1 MKPIYQYIKND
12 HIFYKWL
19 YNYLF
24 YWKEK
29 ALQSVQNQKR
39 DVKMFEYLIDCLSS
53 EKIKESLSR
62 WLQTY
67 QFSYQKAQM
76 KMLWIDFLFL
86 HKEFRKNIW
95 MENLFFSLYVFSHA
109 WFIIQVW
116 TWNCILSND
125 YEKVV
130 DFFAPLISTLH
141 NIHNYL
147 QTKTQ
152 QEQQKIFSQYWIFFM
167 WLFSL
172 LNSIEY
178 VKTNTVRFEYWKTYI
193 NDFINHYID
202 QIQVFSWMYR
212 KHLNTKKS
220 LKLDFYVNSKKYKN
234 EQVWSFDVIINSFW
248 NRFKE
253 YNTSLWFN
261 EKCDSIDRLLS
272 SWIFAH
278 KVQDWDSKKILYII
292 DDWEYWSTIMN
303 NTFRQKLTFDLYK
316 KYVENISYEKNLIQK
331 YKDRINAYR
340 YDMQFVLSTTFS
352 IRNTPYNDLVSFLKN
367 FHLNLYRLQIIFVCF
382 QTYLIQLQEDN
393 RWNVDF
399 KEIETLLEDFSTCI
413 LKMMNWL
420 KDITE
425 ETKNDEFFQRAYNL
439 EEYKNILEYLFQ
451 KVIEFN
457 QIYSDLYSN
466 AI

>member
-1 MKPIYQYIKND
+1 MKQLYQYIKND

-29 ALQSVQNQKR
+29 ALQLIQNQKS

-53 EKIKESLSR
+53 DKIKESLSR

-76 KMLWIDFLFL
+76 KSLWIDFLFL

-141 NIHNYL
+141 NIHIYL

-152 QEQQKIFSQYWIFFM
+152 KEQHKIFSQYWIFFM

-193 NDFINHYID
+193 NDFINHYFD
-202 QIQVFSWMYR
+202 KIQVFSWMYR
-212 KHLNTKKS
+212 KYLNSKKS
-220 LKLDFYVNSKKYKN
+220 LKLDFYVNSKQYKN
-234 EQVWSFDVIINSFW
+234 EQVWSFDIITNSFW
-248 NRFKE
+248 DRFKE
-253 YNTSLWFN
+253 YNTSLWFD
-261 EKCDSIDRLLS
+261 EKFDSIDRLNQ
-272 SWIFAH
+272 WIFS
-278 KVQDWDSKKILYII
+278 QTDQEWNFKKILYVI

-303 NTFRQKLTFDLYK
+303 NNFRQKLTFDLYK
-316 KYVENISYEKNLIQK
+316 KYVEKNISYEKNIIQK
-331 YKDRINAYR
+331 YKDKIKSYR
-340 YDMQFVLSTTFS
+340 YDIQFVLSTTFS
-352 IRNTPYNDLVSFLKN
+352 IRNTPYNELVSFLKN

-399 KEIETLLEDFSTCI
+399 KEIETLLEDFSSCI

-420 KDITE
+420 QAITE
-425 ETKNDEFFQRAYNL
+425 ETKNDEFFQRCYNL
-439 EEYKNILEYLFQ
+439 EEYKNILDFLFQ

>member
-29 ALQSVQNQKR
+29 ALQLIQNQKR

-130 DFFAPLISTLH
+130 DFFSPLISTLH
-141 NIHNYL
+141 NIHSYL

-152 QEQQKIFSQYWIFFM
+152 KKQQKIFSQYWIFFM

-193 NDFINHYID
+193 SDFMNYYID

-212 KHLNTKKS
+212 KYLNSKKS

-234 EQVWSFDVIINSFW
+234 EQVWSFDIITNSFW

-253 YNTSLWFN
+253 YNTSLWFD
-261 EKCDSIDRLLS
+261 EKFDGIDRLNQ
-272 SWIFAH
+272 WIFS
-278 KVQDWDSKKILYII
+278 QTDQEWNLKKILYVI

-303 NTFRQKLTFDLYK
+303 NTFRQKLTFEIYK
-316 KYVENISYEKNLIQK
+316 KYVEKNISYEKNIIQK
-331 YKDRINAYR
+331 YKDKIKSYR

-399 KEIETLLEDFSTCI
+399 KEIEILLEDFSSCI

-425 ETKNDEFFQRAYNL
+425 ETKNDEFFQRSYNL

>member
-29 ALQSVQNQKR
+29 ALQLIQNQKR

-53 EKIKESLSR
+53 DKIKESLSR

-130 DFFAPLISTLH
+130 DFFSPLISTLH

-147 QTKTQ
+147 QTKTPK
-152 QEQQKIFSQYWIFFM
+152 EQQKIFSQYWIFFM

-193 NDFINHYID
+193 SDFMNHYID

-212 KHLNTKKS
+212 KYLNSKKS

-253 YNTSLWFN
+253 YNTSLWFD
-261 EKCDSIDRLLS
+261 EKFDSIDRLNQ
-272 SWIFAH
+272 WIFS
-278 KVQDWDSKKILYII
+278 QTDQEWNFKKILYVI

-303 NTFRQKLTFDLYK
+303 NNFRQKLTFEIYK
-316 KYVENISYEKNLIQK
+316 KYVEKNISYEKNIIQK
-331 YKDRINAYR
+331 YKDKIKSYR
-340 YDMQFVLSTTFS
+340 YDMQCVLSTTFS
-352 IRNTPYNDLVSFLKN
+352 IRNTPYNDIVSFLKN

-399 KEIETLLEDFSTCI
+399 KEIETLLEDFSSCI

-420 KDITE
+420 QTITE
-425 ETKNDEFFQRAYNL
+425 ETKNDEFFQKTYNL
-439 EEYKNILEYLFQ
+439 EEYKNILEFLFQ
-451 KVIEFN
+451 KVIKFN